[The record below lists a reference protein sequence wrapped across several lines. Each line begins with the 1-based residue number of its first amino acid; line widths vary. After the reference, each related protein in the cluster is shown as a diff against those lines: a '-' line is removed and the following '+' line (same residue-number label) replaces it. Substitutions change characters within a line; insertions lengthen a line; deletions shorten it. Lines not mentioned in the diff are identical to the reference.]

1 MDSPITIRALVILVL
16 DAGPAYGGELRAR
29 IIERTSGAVT
39 PGEGAIHS
47 AIASL
52 ARDLLIEE
60 DHALH
65 RPTGGRPRRFWRW
78 TPAGR
83 QANLDIRQILADF
96 CAIPLDPSAGSEAGP
111 DRGSAPDQI
120 LDRPPATADLASRPD

>member
-16 DAGPAYGGELRAR
+16 DAGPAYGLELRAR
-29 IIERTSGAVT
+29 IATRTGGIVT

-52 ARDLLIEE
+52 GRDGLIEE
-60 DHALH
+60 HRVEHHAG
-65 RPTGGRPRRFWRW
+65 GGRPRRFWRW

-83 QANLDIRQILADF
+83 QADLDIRQILADF
-96 CAIPLDPSAGSEAGP
+96 CAIPLDPSPGSEVGS
-111 DRGSAPDQI
+111 DRGSSPDQI
-120 LDRPPATADLASRPD
+120 LARPPATDDLASRPD

>member
-16 DAGPAYGGELRAR
+16 DAGPAHGLELRAR
-29 IIERTSGAVT
+29 IAARASGAVT
-39 PGEGAIHS
+39 PGEGAVHS

-52 ARDLLIEE
+52 GRDRLIEE

-78 TPAGR
+78 TEAGR
-83 QANLDIRQILADF
+83 AADLEIRQILAAF
-96 CAIPLDPSAGSEAGP
+96 CAIPLRSEDGSAAGSDP
-111 DRGSAPDQI
+111 GSSPDQI
-120 LDRPPATADLASRPD
+120 LDRPPATADLASQSD